1 MKRAPGL
8 LAALGLASAAAAAT
22 WTGAGTDDNW
32 TTAAN
37 WGGTAPAAGAALT
50 FAGSA
55 RTAPVNDFA
64 AGTAFGGVTFAADA
78 APFTP
83 EGNLGCWV
91 DRTLWGGH
99 ILQPR
104 FAPEGTAGLLASPA
118 TALLGVLAGISCA
131 VRFPAHARRRP
142 CSCLERFW
150 SSRGWRCRRS
160 FRSGRPSG
168 RPPSSS

>member
-64 AGTAFGGVTFAADA
+64 AGTAFVRTGSRD
-78 APFTP
+78 PFP
-83 EGNLGCWV
+83 
-91 DRTLWGGH
+91 
-99 ILQPR
+99 
-104 FAPEGTAGLLASPA
+104 AMPA
-118 TALLGVLAGISCA
+118 TAFAITSRFAKATVPAG
-131 VRFPAHARRRP
+131 RYPAETGARAAGTAARRGAAGAGAGRRAAGAAARRAGAAGVGAA
-142 CSCLERFW
+142 LRFLT
-150 SSRGWRCRRS
+150 G
-160 FRSGRPSG
+160 
-168 RPPSSS
+168 PPKTTAAVHNSTAAAMKVLFM